1 MVRGMTEQTD
11 VVIVGAGATGLTAAK
26 SLVDAG
32 RDVVVLEARDRVG
45 GRLLTEQRDGHYVE
59 LGGQW
64 LAPYQD
70 QALAL
75 AEELGIESFLRP
87 TGGSDVYVALDGTR
101 STHPHERL
109 PLDDEG
115 VAEVDRLFAALDAIT
130 QQVDPDEPWKHPDA
144 AKLDGITFDA
154 WLRSQSDHEEAVAA
168 VGKIVAAF
176 MTKDVIE
183 FSVLGAAWL
192 AATSG
197 GVSHLADADE
207 VLNRRLVGG
216 LSQIPLRLADRL
228 GDRVR
233 LNSPVRS
240 VKWSDDGVVVTT
252 ADGEVA
258 ARALIL
264 AVPPNLLSGIS
275 FDPPLP
281 GWRITMDE
289 NFTQGLVVK
298 VQAFYDRPF
307 WRDEGLSGTGFGPG
321 LTVHEVYDNTLP
333 EGGKGVLIGFTVA
346 STADRYVRLDAEG
359 RRAAVL
365 ESFAAYFGPQALE
378 PVDFAESTWHA
389 DPWTRGA
396 YSPTFGLGGLV
407 RFGADM
413 RTAIGPLHFA
423 SSDIAGI
430 GLMHVDGAIRSGRR
444 AAGEVLDLLGTA

>member
-1 MVRGMTEQTD
+1 
-11 VVIVGAGATGLTAAK
+11 
-26 SLVDAG
+26 
-32 RDVVVLEARDRVG
+32 
-45 GRLLTEQRDGHYVE
+45 
-59 LGGQW
+59 
-64 LAPYQD
+64 
-70 QALAL
+70 
-75 AEELGIESFLRP
+75 
-87 TGGSDVYVALDGTR
+87 
-101 STHPHERL
+101 
-109 PLDDEG
+109 
-115 VAEVDRLFAALDAIT
+115 
-130 QQVDPDEPWKHPDA
+130 
-144 AKLDGITFDA
+144 
-154 WLRSQSDHEEAVAA
+154 
-168 VGKIVAAF
+168 

-240 VKWSDDGVVVTT
+240 VKWSDNGVVVTT

-281 GWRITMDE
+281 GWRITIDE
-289 NFTQGLVVK
+289 TSPR
-298 VQAFYDRPF
+298 AWWSRC
-307 WRDEGLSGTGFGPG
+307 RRSTIARSGVTRNCPAPDFGPG

-333 EGGKGVLIGFTVA
+333 EGGIRACSSGSPSRRRPTGA
-346 STADRYVRLDAEG
+346 SGSTPRAARQ
-359 RRAAVL
+359 AAVL
-365 ESFAAYFGPQALE
+365 ESFAAYFGPQAPR

-407 RFGADM
+407 RFGA
-413 RTAIGPLHFA
+413 RGSAPAIGPLHFA